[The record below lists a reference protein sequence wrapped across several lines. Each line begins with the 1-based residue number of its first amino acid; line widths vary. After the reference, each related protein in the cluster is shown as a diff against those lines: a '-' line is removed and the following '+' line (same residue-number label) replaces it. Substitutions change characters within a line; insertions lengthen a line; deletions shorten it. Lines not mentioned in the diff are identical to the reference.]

1 MEHAQKG
8 KKRWQEAMFQAA
20 DTIEKAE
27 TATAAGAAAQP
38 TCTNFQYLCKDGVQ
52 KWFVH
57 PAVYSNIECF

>member
-27 TATAAGAAAQP
+27 TATAAGAGSQP
-38 TCTNFQYLCKDGVQ
+38 TSSAFYVAGDVWTRKKGEE
-52 KWFVH
+52 
-57 PAVYSNIECF
+57 SR